1 MQRTP
6 FSKNAYYARKTAFIE
21 KVYECC
27 ICYNLVS
34 LKKILKEKIALKKL
48 TAHETL
54 RYVIA
59 LLTYYLDELGN
70 AKEFDEN
77 QFEYGEKT
85 AFVECLEIIQRW
97 EHAAENGLDFDV
109 ENRFPL

>member
-1 MQRTP
+1 M
-6 FSKNAYYARKTAFIE
+6 
-21 KVYECC
+21 
-27 ICYNLVS
+27 
-34 LKKILKEKIALKKL
+34 KKL

-85 AFVECLEIIQRW
+85 AFVECLEIIQRLSLI
-97 EHAAENGLDFDV
+97 HI
-109 ENRFPL
+109 